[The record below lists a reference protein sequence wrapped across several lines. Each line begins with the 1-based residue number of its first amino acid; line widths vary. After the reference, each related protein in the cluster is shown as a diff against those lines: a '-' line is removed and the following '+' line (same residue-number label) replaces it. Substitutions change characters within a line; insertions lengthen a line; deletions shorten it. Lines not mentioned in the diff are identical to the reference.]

1 VNGPVDGQ
9 DARVVG
15 IIRTQAL
22 KRVRQWFDND
32 TRAQLIGHEPIEIVV
47 ANAVVRA
54 DLHELETVRLLRE
67 TVELALKPRN
77 AFDPITR
84 GAKQLVEQFSHGL
97 VWVIRMEY

>member
-1 VNGPVDGQ
+1 
-9 DARVVG
+9 
-15 IIRTQAL
+15 
-22 KRVRQWFDND
+22 
-32 TRAQLIGHEPIEIVV
+32 
-47 ANAVVRA
+47 VRA